1 MGLKFLKNLRYNR
14 QENRRFFHGTQRFS
28 TIGIFGSREWGFFW
42 GVKGIWYLLH
52 MTKFYDKKVK
62 DLMALIRQI
71 LNLKKKKKNRQDFY
85 SMFQQVAKMK
95 KKDS

>member
-1 MGLKFLKNLRYNR
+1 
-14 QENRRFFHGTQRFS
+14 
-28 TIGIFGSREWGFFW
+28 
-42 GVKGIWYLLH
+42 